1 MDSII
6 KTLHGDLVSG
16 KVSCLEMV
24 QEKLSLLSASTC
36 HSVNLLLEEDAL
48 ACAKQVDEKIKS
60 GKTIGAL
67 EGIPFG
73 IMDTILLQNNIATGG
88 SDFLKQYNSPFTATA
103 IQKLIDAGAIP
114 LVKESCD
121 SFGHGYAN
129 GGAVN
134 VAKGYTAF
142 SIGGGSGVSLL
153 QSAGKHKI
161 YGLKPT
167 YGKISRCGLMANTSS
182 TDSITPLASS
192 LEDIRILINTMSGKD
207 PKDPTTYAST
217 IIPEAVFN
225 SGYKEI
231 AAGYYNNFV
240 DNEYLDDAIK
250 NEFQKML
257 DALPAKGITVKPLDF
272 FDVNLLAVVY
282 DVLSMAETAS
292 NLARFDGSV
301 YGASDKDSY
310 MTVRA
315 ENFSEETKRRIIGG
329 SLVSS
334 RGYEDVY
341 LKAGELRNAI
351 VDRFKDDFNDVDIIL
366 SPVSS
371 KDGWPSVSPW
381 LPALSVPFFTQ
392 NGIQIAAN
400 KNQEDNILY
409 FANVLKDSQ

>member
-24 QEKLSLLSASTC
+24 QEKLSLLSASIC
-36 HSVNLLLEEDAL
+36 HSVNLLLEEYAL

-88 SDFLKQYNSPFTATA
+88 SDFLKQYNAPYTATA
-103 IQKLIDAGAIP
+103 IQKLLDAGAIP

-167 YGKISRCGLMANTSS
+167 YGKISRCGLMANASS

-207 PKDPTTYAST
+207 PKDPTTYSSPM
-217 IIPEAVFN
+217 IPEAVFD

-231 AAGYYNNFV
+231 VAGYYN
-240 DNEYLDDAIK
+240 NEYLDDAIK
-250 NEFQKML
+250 NDFQKMV
-257 DALPAKGITVKPLDF
+257 DALSAKGITVKPLDF
-272 FDVNLLAVVY
+272 FDVNLLAAVY

-301 YGASDKDSY
+301 YGASNKDSY
-310 MTVRA
+310 MKVRA

-341 LKAGELRNAI
+341 LKAGELQNAI
-351 VDRFKDDFNDVDIIL
+351 IDRFNDDFKDVDIIL

-371 KDGWPSVSPW
+371 RDGWPSVSPW
-381 LPALSVPFFTQ
+381 LPALTVPFFTQ

-400 KNQEDNILY
+400 KNKEDIILH
-409 FANVLKDSQ
+409 FANTLKEIQ